1 MAFQSVEMRK
11 LTDQLESQTETFLE
25 FQEVYETKKRELME
39 DLEADNIDRLQE
51 YDLMLFK
58 CAYEDKTKAYHDIQ
72 VTREEIKL
80 RELFEQSQIIPKNTV
95 EYCNVFIAFWEQKL
109 EVIRIRNGEY
119 SYNSYKPVANYQI
132 SKAKDELKRLSR
144 LSTDNK
150 NISVLSD
157 GEDA

>member
-1 MAFQSVEMRK
+1 MAFQSIEMRK
-11 LTDQLESQTETFLE
+11 LTSQLETQTETFLE
-25 FQEVYETKKRELME
+25 FQEIYETKKRELME

-58 CAYEDKTKAYHDIQ
+58 CAFEDKKKAYHDIQ

-80 RELFEQSQIIPKNTV
+80 RELFEQAQNIPKNTP
-95 EYCNVFIAFWEQKL
+95 EYCKIFIAFWEQKL